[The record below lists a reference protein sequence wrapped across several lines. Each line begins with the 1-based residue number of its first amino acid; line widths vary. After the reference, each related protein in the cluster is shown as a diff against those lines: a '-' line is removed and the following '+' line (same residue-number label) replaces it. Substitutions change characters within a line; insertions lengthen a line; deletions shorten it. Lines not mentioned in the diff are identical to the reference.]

1 MNSPE
6 AAAVAAPDAPVA
18 APDAAVAAPDSRVKV
33 EDNRRL
39 SLTLGDALEA
49 LLSLDRQTGGWLW
62 RGTGHAVRLATDEA
76 QALVVQARRT
86 AGAEPETVRFER
98 QHIGAAIIHYCHSLR
113 IPMPR
118 GARKE
123 IELSADGV
131 VLVLSMT
138 VDGPRTRLASPA

>member
-1 MNSPE
+1 MI
-6 AAAVAAPDAPVA
+6 APAT
-18 APDAAVAAPDSRVKV
+18 RVKI

-39 SLTLGDALEA
+39 RLTLDDALEA
-49 LLSLDRQTGGWLW
+49 LLSLDRQSGGWLW
-62 RGTGHAVRLATDEA
+62 RASEHAVRLDTDEA
-76 QALVVQARRT
+76 QALAVQARRA
-86 AGAEPETVRFER
+86 AGAEPEIVRFER
-98 QHIGAAIIHYCHSLR
+98 QHIGAAIIHYCHTLR

>member
-1 MNSPE
+1 
-6 AAAVAAPDAPVA
+6 
-18 APDAAVAAPDSRVKV
+18 VKV

-39 SLTLGDALEA
+39 SLNLEDALEA

-62 RGTGHAVRLATDEA
+62 RATGHTVRLDTDEA
-76 QALVVQARRT
+76 QALVVQARRSG
-86 AGAEPETVRFER
+86 GAEPETVRFER

-123 IELSADGV
+123 IELGADGV

-138 VDGPRTRLASPA
+138 IDGPRTRLASSA